1 MRLTNYVRY
10 TSLICLSG
18 LISGCG
24 SGFLPV
30 LTGTGGFIAGSGGQ
44 DGADG
49 GDGVSCWQWA
59 EYPTCDLND
68 DGTCDVF
75 DCLGVPGPAGA
86 DGVDGIDGQDGVDG
100 IDGQDGETGPQGE
113 PGPQGPSGEDR
124 PHDNGQHNGPPDDR
138 P

>member
-49 GDGVSCWQWA
+49 VNCWQWA

-86 DGVDGIDGQDGVDG
+86 DGIDGQPGTDGQDGA
-100 IDGQDGETGPQGE
+100 TGPQGPAGQQGE
-113 PGPQGPSGEDR
+113 PGEDDQDR
-124 PHDNGQHNGPPDDR
+124 PHDNGNHGNPHES
-138 P
+138 